1 MKKLF
6 KVLLGVLFLGSVGFA
21 MADEDHRDD
30 RDRDHAKVR
39 IVIAPKRH
47 HHRRRH
53 HPEVHSSVSLKI
65 GGDGDH
71 HDDHHDGDR

>member
-6 KVLLGVLFLGSVGFA
+6 KVLLGVLFLGSVGIA

-47 HHRRRH
+47 HRRPKRH
-53 HPEVHSSVSLKI
+53 VETHSSISLKI
-65 GGDGDH
+65 GGDSDH
-71 HDDHHDGDR
+71 HDDHDDHR